1 MASNYQSVMEKC
13 IGEVNIGMISVQVL
27 ASSEMCALLLSNEPL
42 RNNMLRVLIEKLKRY
57 KNDLENQELYQS
69 IWHILIDL
77 KYVAR

>member
-1 MASNYQSVMEKC
+1 MEKC